1 MSQELRKDNLTLMP
15 SKYPEELRARATR
28 LAVEA
33 RKDPDTR
40 TGAISRIAEQTGVHK
55 EALRTWVGCVKEC
68 GQSLRVFL
76 LCSGRLDEVFS
87 GAVVIVPS
95 LYRCPVA
102 QR

>member
-1 MSQELRKDNLTLMP
+1 M
-15 SKYPEELRARATR
+15 
-28 LAVEA
+28 EA
-33 RKDPDTR
+33 RYQLRHSPVSCDSEEP
-40 TGAISRIAEQTGVHK
+40 TGCSDGDASRPLGKYRRVA
-55 EALRTWVGCVKEC
+55 AMGCVKEC